1 MGDFF
6 FLGSFELSPC
16 APTPLFTPKGEQGV
30 SDCIF
35 PRAGWGLGRGFPN
48 RCSAENGGSRW
59 GQRGGARS
67 RGAGGAGGCRVL
79 RAAALAAGSQPW
91 PRRLLGEE
99 VTTAPSREQQSLSLR
114 VALACVPRPLGA
126 TQGSSVQVSRGYRV
140 LFPPCG
146 RRRGAP
152 GGRGGS
158 GIRWGSASP
167 AGPWGAGSG
176 GVQERGRAAEISAGV
191 ALKWLLCLGSETGMA
206 AA

>member
-48 RCSAENGGSRW
+48 RCSTENGGSRW

-140 LFPPCG
+140 LFPPWG

-152 GGRGGS
+152 GGRGDPEFVGVW
-158 GIRWGSASP
+158 RRRP
-167 AGPWGAGSG
+167 GPGAPGVGGAGEGQG
-176 GVQERGRAAEISAGV
+176 GGDLSRCRAQV
-191 ALKWLLCLGSETGMA
+191 AALPRV
-206 AA
+206 

>member
-1 MGDFF
+1 MGSASTLHSITVGDFF

-48 RCSAENGGSRW
+48 RCSTENGGSRW

-126 TQGSSVQVSRGYRV
+126 TQGSSVQSRTYTTCYGPATCGHHV
-140 LFPPCG
+140 LWTLESFTSMETC
-146 RRRGAP
+146 R
-152 GGRGGS
+152 
-158 GIRWGSASP
+158 
-167 AGPWGAGSG
+167 
-176 GVQERGRAAEISAGV
+176 
-191 ALKWLLCLGSETGMA
+191 LLYKRLNAYQLPSLTTRPHNEVDFML
-206 AA
+206 